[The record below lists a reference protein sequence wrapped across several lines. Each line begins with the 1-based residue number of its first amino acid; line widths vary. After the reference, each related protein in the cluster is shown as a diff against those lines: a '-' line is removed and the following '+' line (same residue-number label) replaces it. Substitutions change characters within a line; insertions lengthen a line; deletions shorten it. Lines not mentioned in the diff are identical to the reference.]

1 MLVRGSISGL
11 HLYPRFLWSVVL
23 GLGFYEADEGR
34 LDLTMFPRLALSSST
49 FLLDYR
55 HISPCTAQISLSYKL
70 G

>member
-34 LDLTMFPRLALSSST
+34 LDLTVSQAGLELIY

-55 HISPCTAQISLSYKL
+55 HISPCPAQISLSYKL